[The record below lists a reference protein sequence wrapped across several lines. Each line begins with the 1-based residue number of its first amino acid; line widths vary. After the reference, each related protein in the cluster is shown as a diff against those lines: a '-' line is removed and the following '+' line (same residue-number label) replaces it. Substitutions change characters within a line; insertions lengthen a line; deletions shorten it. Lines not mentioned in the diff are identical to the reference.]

1 MNVCFGFVISHQ
13 SICQKLFVTNTVSR
27 SLVACLKSTLDRL
40 IAEESQNTLKTH
52 IINICFSPC
61 RK

>member
-13 SICQKLFVTNTVSR
+13 SICQKRFVTNTVSR
-27 SLVACLKSTLDRL
+27 SLVAFLKPTLDRF
-40 IAEESQNTLKTH
+40 AEESQNTLKSH

>member
-1 MNVCFGFVISHQ
+1 MNVCFGFFISHR

-27 SLVACLKSTLDRL
+27 SLVAFLKPTLDRFV
-40 IAEESQNTLKTH
+40 EESQNTLKTH